1 MQTIAVTLLW
11 LALGALASD
20 ASAATKRECKA
31 ACAQQILACEEV
43 CVPFGGGFAA
53 AGGRKLVRA
62 CRAGVL
68 KRCRTDGVQ
77 TCDVAGTTTTTL
89 PPSSTT
95 TTTLPGGTSTTTTVT
110 VTTSTLPPTT
120 TTTTAPPSGLAGL
133 IGRWRFQFTIISTFT
148 EDYDFDHVETVDGI
162 PTLIG
167 SDEFGGLVIVSR
179 TADLG
184 GGSIYEFAMLDPGV
198 ILCDFYVFNRTGTTT
213 IAGQR
218 WSTGIDFDGSCGSLS
233 GGPYALTGTR
243 LSTVLGASLRSERT
257 VERAALEALRIEEE
271 GGVDA
276 VADDAAARL
285 LERLRVGGR

>member
-1 MQTIAVTLLW
+1 MQTIVVTLLS

-20 ASAATKRECKA
+20 ASAASKRECKA
-31 ACAQQILACEEV
+31 ACAQQILACEGV
-43 CVPFGGGFAA
+43 CAPFGGGFAA

-77 TCDVAGTTTTTL
+77 TCDVADTTTTTL
-89 PPSSTT
+89 PPAST
-95 TTTLPGGTSTTTTVT
+95 TTTLPGGTSTTTT

-148 EDYDFDHVETVDGI
+148 EDYVFDHVETVDGI

-233 GGPYALTGTR
+233 GGPYPLTGTR
-243 LSTVLGASLRSERT
+243 LSTVLGAPLRSERA
-257 VERAALEALRIEEE
+257 VDRAALEALRIDEEA
-271 GGVDA
+271 GVEAATDET
-276 VADDAAARL
+276 AARL
-285 LERLRVGGR
+285 LERLQVGVR